1 MPAGGG
7 GEAASGG
14 YFCPRKDDQVWGRS
28 KGGLARGCAAG
39 SGRPR
44 PDPASCF
51 ISCGCEIILRGPETP
66 ATRGGL
72 ATPAA
77 DHAYRLSGAP
87 QEVEGSV
94 RPGDK

>member
-1 MPAGGG
+1 MPAGRA
-7 GEAASGG
+7 GEASSVG
-14 YFCPRKDDQVWGRS
+14 YFCHRNDDEFWGRS
-28 KGGLARGCAAG
+28 EGVLPRGCAG
-39 SGRPR
+39 VSGRLGR
-44 PDPASCF
+44 NPASCF

-66 ATRGGL
+66 ANRGGL